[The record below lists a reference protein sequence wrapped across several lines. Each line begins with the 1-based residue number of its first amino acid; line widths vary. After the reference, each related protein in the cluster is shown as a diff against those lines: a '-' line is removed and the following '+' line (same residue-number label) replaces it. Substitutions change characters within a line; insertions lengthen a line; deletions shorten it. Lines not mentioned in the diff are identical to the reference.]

1 MIRFAALDK
10 NTGANVINAGIATGQ
25 QVSSIFDTAMENKY
39 DIDVWAANNIQAQN
53 SKEVQHILNQAKVN
67 EAKVSS
73 KDSLEAFKTQL
84 NANTKKNTSNVFAGI
99 LPVLGGGY
107 LMSKY
112 MKDQADRPMYLPPKP
127 EKNIPLTAA
136 VPKKR
141 DYLSLL
147 EDQTEG
153 AANLQSGPGMGFGE
167 GWGRFSHVIR
177 MAEGTGKADNPYKVM
192 FGGGTMENLNQHPDT
207 VIHGK
212 RHSSAAAGAYQFMPK
227 TWNRLK
233 EKYNFNDFSGEN
245 QELGARSLVKD
256 RGVDPDKIYKTKNEF
271 AEAMNLLSPEW
282 AGLPT
287 LQNKSHYF
295 DQTAM
300 DIDTA
305 WQTYNNY
312 SWNPSQPVSANV
324 SFLTGDTGIS
334 TGPHLHFS
342 VWNNRNKQFV
352 DPTSYTSVLSTS
364 SGTPFSSFSRSSGFG
379 PRAAPTA
386 GATTDHDGNDYRT
399 PAGTELNIAN
409 AEFLSR
415 EYSSGYGWQNK
426 YRSLDNPEIEYWL
439 AHGQQ
444 LDTDVR

>member
-73 KDSLEAFKTQL
+73 KNSLEAFKTQL

-147 EDQTEG
+147 DQTEG

-324 SFLTGDTGIS
+324 SFLSGDTGDS
-334 TGPHLHFS
+334 TGPHTDFR
-342 VWNNRNKQFV
+342 VYNKKTKQFV
-352 DPTSYTSVLSTS
+352 NNPQDYAHLITTDSGAPISSFGVTSPYGPRSLFGRSFHNGIDY
-364 SGTPFSSFSRSSGFG
+364 GTPI
-379 PRAAPTA
+379 
-386 GATTDHDGNDYRT
+386 
-399 PAGTELNIAN
+399 GTELNIAN
-409 AEFLSR
+409 ANFNSR
-415 EYSSGYGWQNK
+415 SNVGGYGWQNI
-426 YRSLDNPEIEYWL
+426 YDSTQNPDLQYYL
-439 AHGQQ
+439 SHGQ
-444 LDTDVR
+444 DIR